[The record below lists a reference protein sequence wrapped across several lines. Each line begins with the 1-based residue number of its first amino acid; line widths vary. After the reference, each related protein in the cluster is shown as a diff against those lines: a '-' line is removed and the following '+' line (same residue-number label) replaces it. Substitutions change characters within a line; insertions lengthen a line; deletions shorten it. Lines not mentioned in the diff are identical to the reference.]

1 MEFEL
6 TEEQRDIQDAV
17 AEFCGGHFTPE
28 LARRCDREEEFPHE
42 LHRRAAGLG
51 FIGIHL
57 PEEHGGQGY
66 GCTENAI
73 VTETMCRYDSTLGT
87 ALILSDLG
95 CELISGLGTDEQ
107 KDDCLPGITSGEL
120 VSSVAFTE
128 PARGSALSERLD
140 TVAQRAGE
148 GWLISGR
155 KTLITNAPIAGLFV
169 TLSQTD
175 PDARPA
181 YRGQSLFIVEADA
194 PGVEV
199 TELRDKMGIRASP
212 LGELSLEEVPLPE
225 GRILGDVNRGF
236 YQTLDFFN
244 QSRVEI
250 AAQALG
256 ISQGA
261 LDRALSYAREREVG
275 GGRASDLQ
283 AISHKLADMAIKV
296 EAARLLVYKA
306 AWLVDQGRA
315 NPRQSSIAKA
325 FAGRTAVE
333 VTDEAVQILG
343 GYGYLGDYDVERM
356 YRDAKI
362 TEIYE
367 GTREI
372 QKNTIARFLL
382 RG

>member
-1 MEFEL
+1 M
-6 TEEQRDIQDAV
+6 
-17 AEFCGGHFTPE
+17 
-28 LARRCDREEEFPHE
+28 
-42 LHRRAAGLG
+42 AAGLG

-57 PEEHGGQGY
+57 PEEYGGQNL
-66 GCTENAI
+66 GCIENVI
-73 VTETMCRYDSTLGT
+73 VAETMCRFDSTLGT

-95 CELISGLGTDEQ
+95 CELIVKLGTDEQ
-107 KDDCLPGITSGEL
+107 KESYLPKVASGES
-120 VSSVAFTE
+120 VSAVAFTE

-140 TVAQRAGE
+140 TVAQRRSG

-155 KTLITNAPIAGLFV
+155 KTLITNAPIAGFFV
-169 TLSQTD
+169 ILSQTD
-175 PDARPA
+175 QNAKPA
-181 YRGQSLFIVEADA
+181 YKGQSLFIGEADA

-212 LGELSLEEVPLPE
+212 LGELSLDEVPLSE
-225 GRILGDVNRGF
+225 GSILGDLSRGF
-236 YQTLDFFN
+236 YQTLDFIN

-261 LDRALSYAREREVG
+261 LDRALSYSREREVG
-275 GGRASDLQ
+275 GVRASNLQ
-283 AISHKLADMAIKV
+283 AVSHKLAEMAIKV
-296 EAARLLVYKA
+296 EAARLLTYKA
-306 AWLVDQGRA
+306 ACLIDQGRA
-315 NPRQSSIAKA
+315 DSRQSSMAKT

-333 VTDEAVQILG
+333 VTDEAVQVLG

-362 TEIYE
+362 TEIYK

-372 QKNTIARFLL
+372 QKNTVARFLPI
-382 RG
+382 G

>member
-1 MEFEL
+1 MEFKL

-17 AEFCGGHFTPE
+17 AEFCVGHFAPE
-28 LARRCDREEEFPHE
+28 LARRCDREEEFPRD

-51 FIGIHL
+51 LIGIHL
-57 PEEHGGQGY
+57 PEEYGGQGL

-73 VTETMCRYDSTLGT
+73 VAETMCRYDSTLGT

-95 CELISGLGTDEQ
+95 CELIARLGTDEQ
-107 KDDCLPGITSGEL
+107 KGSFLPGVASGES
-120 VSSVAFTE
+120 VSAVAFTE

-140 TVAQRAGE
+140 TMAHRRGG

-169 TLSQTD
+169 TLCQTD

-181 YRGQSLFIVEADA
+181 YRGQSLFIVEDDA
-194 PGVEV
+194 SGVEV

-212 LGELSLEEVPLPE
+212 LGELSMDEVPLPE
-225 GRILGDVNRGF
+225 GGILGDVNRGF

-261 LDRALSYAREREVG
+261 LDRALSYAKEREVG
-275 GGRASDLQ
+275 GVRASDLQ
-283 AISHKLADMAIKV
+283 AVSHKLADMAIKV
-296 EAARLLVYKA
+296 EAARLLTYKA
-306 AWLVDQGRA
+306 AWLIDQGRA
-315 NPRQSSIAKA
+315 DPRQSSMAKTL
-325 FAGRTAVE
+325 AGRTAVE

-372 QKNTIARFLL
+372 QKNTVARFLL